1 MFKWEERAVQRLP
14 PLSYCHPFPGMDL
27 WSWTQTAQRPP
38 HPYPL
43 LRSSPTPRQRQPLGS
58 QSKACSVSLGKSVT
72 LSEPRFP
79 HLCNEGLGQEERAH
93 AQ

>member
-14 PLSYCHPFPGMDL
+14 PLSYFHPFPGMDS

-43 LRSSPTPRQRQPLGS
+43 LRSSPTPR
-58 QSKACSVSLGKSVT
+58 VSNVLHIWNILVFFSEAYIPSGFNSGDLFYPT
-72 LSEPRFP
+72 LC
-79 HLCNEGLGQEERAH
+79 HL
-93 AQ
+93 